1 MFFFI
6 FAANVCVIFIKI
18 LHILRSSCLK
28 FQARR
33 SVPDFSRNEPL
44 PVQDPGQARINSV
57 QKKKRREEHCY
68 ENMFTQLAGVF

>member
-1 MFFFI
+1 M
-6 FAANVCVIFIKI
+6 IFIKI

-57 QKKKRREEHCY
+57 QKKKREEHCSV
-68 ENMFTQLAGVF
+68 NMFTQLAGVF